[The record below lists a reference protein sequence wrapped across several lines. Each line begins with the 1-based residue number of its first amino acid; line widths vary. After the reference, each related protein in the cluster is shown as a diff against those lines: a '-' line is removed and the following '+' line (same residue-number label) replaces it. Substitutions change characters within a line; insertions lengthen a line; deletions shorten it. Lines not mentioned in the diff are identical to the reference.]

1 VYGKNEGIV
10 LINEVFAIA
19 RLFILPITSITPEVV
34 TEGLTYL
41 SQEKRARLHRFRHR
55 EDLIRG
61 LMADLLLRSR
71 IIEDLHMD
79 NASIRFELNSYGKP
93 RLSGVSNYHFNVSHS
108 GDWVVCLVDN
118 EPVGVDVERVQAF
131 EEGIARSFFAEDE
144 YRFVLEGAQERE
156 RQLRFYRIWTAK
168 ESYIKAVGKGISL
181 PLTDFSVVTSE
192 GVEGIKLLGGEA
204 WQISSNELN
213 WPSGVNTNT
222 YYVTTCCRSSSEIK
236 GPECVDVNQIITA
249 LRSVN
254 R

>member
-1 VYGKNEGIV
+1 MSK
-10 LINEVFAIA
+10 
-19 RLFILPITSITPEVV
+19 
-34 TEGLTYL
+34 
-41 SQEKRARLHRFRHR
+41 EKRARLNRFRHR

-93 RLSGVSNYHFNVSHS
+93 KLSGVSNYHFNVSHS

-144 YRFVLEGAQERE
+144 YRFVLEGAQDWE
-156 RQLRFYRIWTAK
+156 RQLRFYQIWTAK
-168 ESYIKAVGKGISL
+168 ESYIKAVGKGLSL
-181 PLTDFSVVTSE
+181 PLTNFSVVTSE
-192 GVEGIKLLGGEA
+192 GVEGNKQLGGEP
-204 WQISSNELN
+204 WQFSSFELD

-222 YYVTTCCRSSSEIK
+222 YYVTTCCRSSSELK
-236 GPECVDVNQIITA
+236 GPERVDIDQIITT